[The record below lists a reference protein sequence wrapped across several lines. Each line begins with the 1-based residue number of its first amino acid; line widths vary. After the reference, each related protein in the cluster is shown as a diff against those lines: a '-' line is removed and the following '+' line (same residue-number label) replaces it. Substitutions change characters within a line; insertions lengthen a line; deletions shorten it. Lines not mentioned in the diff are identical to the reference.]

1 MHFQTVL
8 KILGVLLIIFSAT
21 HLTPLLVSQ
30 IYNDGNSFP
39 FMVSFSGTLI
49 TGLLLWVPVRK
60 VKRDLRYRDGFL
72 VVVLFWTVL
81 ATFGAL
87 PFLFSSHHS
96 LSITD
101 AFFESMSGLTTTG
114 GTIITNLD
122 TFPKSTL
129 YYRQQL
135 QWLGGM
141 GIVVLA
147 VAIMP
152 MLGIGGMQL
161 YRAETPGPM
170 KDSKLTPRIT
180 ESAKALWYIYLGLTV
195 MCTLAYWIAGMNL
208 FDAICHA
215 FSTVAIGGFSTHDAS
230 LGFFNSAAIEN
241 IAMLFM
247 IIASA
252 NFSLHFLAWR
262 NRSLKPYLIN
272 SEYRFFLS
280 VILLASIVV
289 VSSLISSEFY
299 PSSSL
304 ALNQGLFHLISVV
317 TTTGFTSSGFYMW
330 PGALPILLILL
341 SFMGG
346 CAGSTAGGMKVMRI
360 QMMYKQG
367 RKEIVRLVHP
377 NAVLSIK
384 TGGQVISDRVISTV
398 TAFFSMYILSFAIA
412 GFALSAVG
420 LDWVTAFSA
429 AAACLNNLGP
439 GLGEVANN
447 YADINDSAK
456 WILSFTMLLGR
467 LELFTLLVL
476 FTTTF
481 WRD

>member
-30 IYNDGNSFP
+30 IYNDDNSFP
-39 FMVSFSGTLI
+39 FMVSFSVTLL
-49 TGLLLWVPVRK
+49 TGLLMWLPVRK

-87 PFLFSSHHS
+87 PFLFSNHHS

-114 GTIITNLD
+114 GTVLINLD
-122 TFPKSTL
+122 TFPESTL

-180 ESAKALWYIYLGLTV
+180 ESAKALWYIYLSLTIL
-195 MCTLAYWIAGMNL
+195 CALAYWLAGMSL
-208 FDAICHA
+208 FDAICHS
-215 FSTVAIGGFSTHDAS
+215 FWTIAIGGFSTHDAS
-230 LGFFNSAAIEN
+230 MGFFNSTAIEN
-241 IAMLFM
+241 IAIVFML
-247 IIASA
+247 IASA

-262 NRSLKPYLIN
+262 NRSVKPYLQDR
-272 SEYRFFLS
+272 EYRFFLT
-280 VILLASIVV
+280 IITLASIIVIGTL
-289 VSSLISSEFY
+289 SYRGFY
-299 PSSSL
+299 PSDSI

-317 TTTGFTSSGFYMW
+317 TTTGFTSSGFALW
-330 PGALPILLILL
+330 PGALPVLLILL

-367 RKEIVRLVHP
+367 SKEVVRLVHP

-398 TAFFSMYILSFAIA
+398 TAFFSMYILSFAMA

-420 LDWVTAFSA
+420 LDWITAFSA

-439 GLGEVANN
+439 GLGEVAYN
-447 YADINDSAK
+447 YASINDAAK

>member
-1 MHFQTVL
+1 MHFSTVL
-8 KILGVLLIIFSAT
+8 RILGILLVIFSAT
-21 HLTPLLVSQ
+21 HLSPLLVSL
-30 IYNDGNSFP
+30 IYQDGNKLP
-39 FMVSFSGTLI
+39 FTISFSVTFL
-49 TGLLLWVPVRK
+49 TGLILWASTHRS
-60 VKRDLRYRDGFL
+60 RADLRYRDGFL

-81 ATFGAL
+81 ATFGSL
-87 PFLFSSHHS
+87 PFM
-96 LSITD
+96 LSTVAPLSATD

-114 GTIITNLD
+114 GTIFTELEIL
-122 TFPKSTL
+122 PKSLL

-170 KDSKLTPRIT
+170 KDNKLAPRIT
-180 ESAKALWYIYLGLTV
+180 ESAKALWYIYLSLTV
-195 MCTLAYWIAGMNL
+195 ACCIAYAIAGMPW
-208 FDAICHA
+208 FDALGHA
-215 FSTVAIGGFSTHDAS
+215 FSTVAIGGFSTHDTS
-230 LGFFNSAAIEN
+230 IGYFDNSAIEMVAIFF
-241 IAMLFM
+241 MLL
-247 IIASA
+247 ASA

-262 NRSLKPYLIN
+262 KRSITPYLHD
-272 SEYRFFLS
+272 SEYRFFFAII
-280 VILLASIVV
+280 VLASITIV
-289 VSSLISSEFY
+289 VSLILHSSYAEH
-299 PSSSL
+299 SL
-304 ALNQGLFHLISVV
+304 AIRHGIFHLVSIL
-317 TTTGFTSSGFYMW
+317 TTTGYTSSGFAWW
-330 PGALPILLILL
+330 PGALPVLLILL

-346 CAGSTAGGMKVMRI
+346 CAGSTAGGVKVMRI
-360 QMMYKQG
+360 QLMYKQG
-367 RKEIVRLVHP
+367 RKEVVRLIHP

-384 TGGQVISDRVISTV
+384 SNGQVINTNIIAAV
-398 TAFFSMYILSFAIA
+398 TAFFSMYIFSFAAI
-412 GFALSAVG
+412 GFLLSAVG

-447 YADINDSAK
+447 YASINDAAK
-456 WILSFTMLLGR
+456 WILSFAMLLGR

-476 FTTTF
+476 FTVTF